1 MEPSDRVYSHSSIV
15 HYQIHHL
22 AGLIADRNISCS
34 NRTVVKDV
42 YRLVSSCL
50 SLWYTY
56 KTHLKNI
63 MFELT
68 ERKKNKLTTMFVSN
82 FGRVE
87 SNLPFPLHGSGL
99 QQTDEGIEH
108 RGWTSLTILTFSLK
122 IHVQQLIHLHG
133 IFFRIPNMRKC
144 MKTASTEVF
153 FQKIYK
159 PLISIKSTFE
169 YTVLNFDGLITSVQL
184 ITYSEHKGMWTLQ
197 SCITPFFIAT
207 AIRK

>member
-22 AGLIADRNISCS
+22 AGLIADRNVSCS

-133 IFFRIPNMRKC
+133 IFFSNSKHAQMYEN
-144 MKTASTEVF
+144 SVNW
-153 FQKIYK
+153 
-159 PLISIKSTFE
+159 SIFSKNLQA
-169 YTVLNFDGLITSVQL
+169 LNFDQINLWIYRT
-184 ITYSEHKGMWTLQ
+184 
-197 SCITPFFIAT
+197 
-207 AIRK
+207 

>member
-22 AGLIADRNISCS
+22 AGLIADRNVSCS

-56 KTHLKNI
+56 KTHFKNI

-122 IHVQQLIHLHG
+122 IHVQRTANTFTWY
-133 IFFRIPNMRKC
+133 IFSNSKHAQMYEN
-144 MKTASTEVF
+144 SVNW
-153 FQKIYK
+153 
-159 PLISIKSTFE
+159 SIFSKNLQA
-169 YTVLNFDGLITSVQL
+169 LNFDQINLWIYRT
-184 ITYSEHKGMWTLQ
+184 
-197 SCITPFFIAT
+197 
-207 AIRK
+207 